1 VDLLARLHLRGR
13 ADVAMPLTELLLQR
27 RDAASRMLRTRL
39 IDVLADGVARPAC
52 AALLA
57 APAVVPVPAGDSDE
71 LQRLWVRALGLC
83 DATPLP
89 LWLQRDDDVAQVA
102 QWRLAH
108 RDLDELCADIAELPP
123 RVAVEELRLELLRH
137 ARHPSQAQHANL
149 VAGRLV
155 RLLARMTEPSVALD
169 SAFAALT
176 EWTSSAAPRNAEF
189 VLVAQ
194 RARDVARRLV
204 DSDVGAM
211 IHTRPAALTLLG
223 ALWREQQ
230 RSAGGDVAVVSD
242 EDLRRLA
249 DALGDRHDDM
259 RSAAYD
265 ALRAIGAPAAYEL
278 LATMTY
284 RRRAARD
291 LAAELL
297 AAVAVPKS
305 LLHKG
310 IDIECDELERTA
322 LALGAVCVPAG
333 HAPTWL
339 ERRLDERIDE
349 IAHTIVLLAAASR
362 RDDALAVAAN
372 AWQWAPSRR
381 ERARYLA
388 VLDAALPRAIVERIG
403 DAIDEQPAALRAAA
417 VAERCGRPI
426 PAREQAL
433 HEELIG
439 PDAIARAFAMDFL
452 DAQARVRHRATLSE
466 AASVQMHAANAADV
480 LRRVH
485 DSAHDSS
492 VDMPS
497 RVETLIILGKVPLL
511 GALSSR
517 QLSDLAERA
526 RWQSAPPG
534 AVIIAG
540 GEVVDALW
548 VVASGELRIGDRFV
562 GEGESVDELAWVA
575 PLALEHDV
583 KVVKSVQLLRIDRL
597 DFNELVDDVPGLG
610 VMFCRALGERVRN
623 ASSAGYRS
631 PFVSRVG

>member
-1 VDLLARLHLRGR
+1 AGFVEGTAKRVGAVVAGVTLSLLHAPRAAVVISLSIGLAWLVVAWWFAQRVPRLAITAVGERAAGIRPADIALDDAVDAPTIALLYRQLASARSDDAVDLLARLHLRGR
-13 ADVAMPLTELLLQR
+13 ADVAVALTELLLQR
-27 RDAASRMLRTRL
+27 GDAASRMLRTRL
-39 IDVLADGVARPAC
+39 VDVLADGVARPGC
-52 AALLA
+52 AALLTV
-57 APAVVPVPAGDSDE
+57 PPQHVVSDE

-89 LWLQRDDDVAQVA
+89 TWLQRDDDVARVA

-108 RDLDELCADIAELPP
+108 RALDELCADIAELPV
-123 RVAVEELRLELLRH
+123 RVALEELRLELLRH
-137 ARHPSQAQHANL
+137 ARHPTGAQHATL

-155 RLLARMTEPSVALD
+155 RLLARTTEPTIALD
-169 SAFAALT
+169 SGFAALT

-204 DSDVGAM
+204 DSDVAAM
-211 IHTRPAALTLLG
+211 VHIRPAALALLG
-223 ALWREQQ
+223 ALWREQH
-230 RSAGGDVAVVSD
+230 RSTGTDEIGVVSD

-310 IDIECDELERTA
+310 IDIECDELERTT

-333 HAPTWL
+333 QVPTWL

-362 RDDALAVAAN
+362 RDAALAVAAN

-388 VLDAALPRAIVERIG
+388 VLDAALPRAIVDRIG
-403 DAIDEQPAALRAAA
+403 DAIDEQPAGLRAAA

-439 PDAIARAFAMDFL
+439 PDAI
-452 DAQARVRHRATLSE
+452 
-466 AASVQMHAANAADV
+466 
-480 LRRVH
+480 
-485 DSAHDSS
+485 
-492 VDMPS
+492 
-497 RVETLIILGKVPLL
+497 
-511 GALSSR
+511 
-517 QLSDLAERA
+517 
-526 RWQSAPPG
+526 
-534 AVIIAG
+534 
-540 GEVVDALW
+540 
-548 VVASGELRIGDRFV
+548 
-562 GEGESVDELAWVA
+562 
-575 PLALEHDV
+575 
-583 KVVKSVQLLRIDRL
+583 
-597 DFNELVDDVPGLG
+597 
-610 VMFCRALGERVRN
+610 
-623 ASSAGYRS
+623 
-631 PFVSRVG
+631 